1 MSAERPRVV
10 VIGLGRMGGSLATA
24 LVGREVDV
32 LAIDVRP
39 DVVQTYSETLPN
51 VIVADASDPE
61 VLSQLDL
68 PSYGRAVVAIGEALE
83 ASVLATSL
91 LSDLGIPDI
100 WAKASSEQH
109 GRILKRM
116 GAHHVVLP
124 EHEAGARL
132 AHLVTGHMLDFLA
145 VDEDFAFI
153 KTAVPRTLAGQSL
166 GESGIRARY
175 GVTVVAIKPAG
186 GAFSYA
192 TAETRLGPDDIIV
205 VSGAAT
211 AVTRFADL
219 T

>member
-10 VIGLGRMGGSLATA
+10 VLGLGRMGAALATA
-24 LVGREVDV
+24 LVRREVEV

-39 DVVQTYSETLPN
+39 EVVQTYSETIPN
-51 VIVADASDPE
+51 IVVADAADHE
-61 VLSQLDL
+61 ALSQLEL
-68 PSYGRAVVAIGEALE
+68 QSYDRAVVAIGEALE

-91 LSDLGIPDI
+91 LSELGVQEI

-109 GRILKRM
+109 ARILKRM

-145 VDEDFAFI
+145 VDDDFAFI
-153 KTAVPRTLAGQSL
+153 KTAVPKTLAGQVL
-166 GESGIRARY
+166 GESGVRSRF

-186 GAFSYA
+186 GDFGYA
-192 TAETRLGPDDIIV
+192 TAETRLGPDDVIV
-205 VSGAAT
+205 VSGASKD
-211 AVTRFADL
+211 VTRFADL